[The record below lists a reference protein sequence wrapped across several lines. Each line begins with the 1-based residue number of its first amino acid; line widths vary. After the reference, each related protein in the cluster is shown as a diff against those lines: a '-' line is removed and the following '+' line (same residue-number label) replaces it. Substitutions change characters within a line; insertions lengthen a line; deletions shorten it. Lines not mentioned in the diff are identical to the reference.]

1 MQRRVVLL
9 AFDGCQSLDVVG
21 PYEAFAAAAG
31 YQVVLAG
38 LRRGWIRAESGLGL
52 HADVAFDRLLRPTAP
67 PIHTLVVAGGAG
79 ARRIAGDPRLSALVV
94 RGAQRARRVASVC
107 TGAFVL
113 ARAGLLDG
121 RRATTHWAHCQ
132 ELAAL
137 CPAVQLDPD
146 PIFVRD
152 GRFWTSAGVTAGI
165 DLALAMIEEDLGRDA
180 ATAVARELV
189 VFVRRAGG
197 QSQFS
202 AQMAVATAERQPI
215 RDLQSWIVDHPEAAL
230 GVPALARRVGMS
242 LRHFARVFRTEVG
255 VSPKVYVESV
265 RLETARR
272 LLENTQLPVERVAE
286 SAGFGTPE
294 ALRRSMSRKLGVSPR
309 EYRSRFGVPT
319 AIRPGGPP
327 A

>member
-1 MQRRVVLL
+1 M
-9 AFDGCQSLDVVG
+9 
-21 PYEAFAAAAG
+21 
-31 YQVVLAG
+31 
-38 LRRGWIRAESGLGL
+38 
-52 HADVAFDRLLRPTAP
+52 
-67 PIHTLVVAGGAG
+67 
-79 ARRIAGDPRLSALVV
+79 
-94 RGAQRARRVASVC
+94 ASVC

-132 ELAAL
+132 QLAAL
-137 CPAVQLDPD
+137 CPAVNLDPD

-202 AQMAVATAERQPI
+202 AQLAVATAERQPI
-215 RDLQSWIVDHPEAAL
+215 RDLQGWIVDHPEAPLA
-230 GVPALARRVGMS
+230 VPALARRVGMS
-242 LRHFARVFRTEVG
+242 LRHFARVFRAEVG
-255 VSPKVYVESV
+255 VSPKAYVESV

-272 LLENTQLPVERVAE
+272 LLEDTRLPVERVAE

-309 EYRSRFGVPT
+309 EYRSRFGVAPERRPT
-319 AIRPGGPP
+319 GGPP
-327 A
+327 S